1 MKTFMA
7 WRLAEA
13 LSEPLKRPL
22 ASKKTRKLL
31 FPTKSKEDAFCDAV
45 SVSLRISR

>member
-13 LSEPLKRPL
+13 LSEPLKRPV
-22 ASKKTRKLL
+22 ASKKTRKPLS
-31 FPTKSKEDAFCDAV
+31 PTKSKEDA
-45 SVSLRISR
+45 SRTLKTKPERLL